1 MDGWMGMGCPVTRV
15 WAGTILNTSGLN
27 LIDDDDD
34 DDRWL
39 YLYPPTQTAG
49 KRRGR
54 RRRRKRSRRR
64 KEHIQVLVSRAGR
77 QISIQDLSLSP

>member
-1 MDGWMGMGCPVTRV
+1 MVDGWMGMGCPVTRV

-39 YLYPPTQTAG
+39 YLYPPTQTAD
-49 KRRGR
+49 KR
-54 RRRRKRSRRR
+54 RRRKRKRSRRR

>member
-1 MDGWMGMGCPVTRV
+1 MGCPVTRV

-39 YLYPPTQTAG
+39 YLYPPNQTAD
-49 KRRGR
+49 KR
-54 RRRRKRSRRR
+54 RRRLGRR